1 MATKKVPPFRRVN
14 LKLKPAAHT
23 ALSLF
28 IAQQRLLGHAQITI
42 QSYLHSL
49 VQQDMLKHGF
59 LKAKTS

>member
-1 MATKKVPPFRRVN
+1 MATKKVLPFRRVN

-28 IAQQRLLGHAQITI
+28 VQQQRLLGDSQLTI

-49 VQQDMLKHGF
+49 VQQDMLKRGF